1 MSLPIP
7 EARPVGVR
15 AVTGERQGR
24 LCWVSAEALD
34 ADDGHALRRGSRV
47 VVRAAGA
54 EWLGEVVVPSQQVLE
69 SLPLADLPYIVRL
82 VTEADSWPGVPDRA
96 GRALLESLGLAPD
109 LFEPSGI

>member
-1 MSLPIP
+1 MRDD
-7 EARPVGVR
+7 ARGL
-15 AVTGERQGR
+15 QQ
-24 LCWVSAEALD
+24 
-34 ADDGHALRRGSRV
+34 GSRV
-47 VVRAAGA
+47 VVREGDS

-109 LFEPSGI
+109 LFEPSGN